1 MIKRFIAYYKPVKKL
16 FAFDMFCALIVA
28 AADLFYP
35 MIARNIINVFVPN
48 KDLANILIWC
58 GILLAVYLLKAI
70 MNYIVSYYGHVMGVK
85 MQAHMRHDMFIHLQ
99 KLPFNYFDNTKTG
112 TIMSR
117 LMNDL
122 FDVSELAHHG
132 PENLFLAVVMFIG
145 SFIMLSGIN
154 LELTLI
160 IFAFLPFLVLAAVL
174 MRLRMREAFRISR
187 EKIAEVNAD
196 VETAVSGIRVSRA
209 YTASKHET
217 ERFDKGN
224 AEFVKARSGALEAMG
239 RFHTVMTLSTDIM
252 YLVVIAAGGL
262 FYLSGRIDIGDFT
275 AFLLYISLFLTPV
288 RRVIDL
294 FQQLQEGMTGF
305 RRFIEIID
313 LDPEAEAAD
322 AIDCGDLKGNI
333 DFNNVSFSYAD
344 SNASENDLVVNG
356 LSMHIG
362 AGRTIALVGPSGGGK
377 TTICNLIPRFYELSG
392 GSITIDGTDIT
403 HMTRESLRRNI
414 GMVAQDVFLFAGT
427 VRDNIAY
434 GKPDATDEEI
444 EAAARRANIHEFVM
458 SLPDGY
464 NTNVGERGVKLSGGQ
479 KQRISIARVFL
490 KDPPILILD
499 EATSALDNATEMM
512 IQQSLEELSN
522 GRTVLVVAH
531 RLSTVKNADEIVL
544 ITHDGIVE
552 RGNHEE
558 LMKLNGQYASLY
570 KYQFKE

>member
-35 MIARNIINVFVPN
+35 MIARKIINVFVPDR
-48 KDLANILIWC
+48 DLTNILIWC

-85 MQAHMRHDMFIHLQ
+85 MQAQMRHDMFMHLQ
-99 KLPFNYFDNTKTG
+99 KLPFKYFDNTKTG

-132 PENLFLAVVMFIG
+132 PENLFLAIVMFIG
-145 SFIMLSGIN
+145 SFVILSGIN

-209 YTASKHET
+209 YTASQHET
-217 ERFDKGN
+217 ERFDNGN
-224 AEFVKARSGALEAMG
+224 AQFVKARSGALEAMG

-262 FYLSGRIDIGDFT
+262 FYLGGRIDIGDFT

-313 LDPEAEAAD
+313 LEPETEAED
-322 AIDCGDLKGNI
+322 AVDCGELKGDI
-333 DFNNVSFSYAD
+333 DFENISFSYAD
-344 SNASENDLVVNG
+344 ANAAEDDLVVNG
-356 LSMHIG
+356 LDLHIP

-403 HMTRESLRRNI
+403 HMTRQSLRRNI

-434 GKPDATDEEI
+434 GKPDATDAEI
-444 EAAARRANIHEFVM
+444 EVAAKRANIHDFVM

-464 NTNVGERGVKLSGGQ
+464 DTNVGERGVKLSGGQ

-490 KDPPILILD
+490 KNPPILILD
-499 EATSALDNATEMM
+499 EATSALDNATEML

-552 RGNHEE
+552 RGNHDE
-558 LMKLNGQYASLY
+558 LMKLNGEYASLY
-570 KYQFKE
+570 RYQFKE